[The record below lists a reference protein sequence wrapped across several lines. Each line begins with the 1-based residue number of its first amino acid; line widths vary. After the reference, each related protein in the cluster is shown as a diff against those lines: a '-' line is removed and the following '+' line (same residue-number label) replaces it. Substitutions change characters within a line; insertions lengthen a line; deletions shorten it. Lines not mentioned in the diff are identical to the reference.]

1 MGIVRNL
8 VVRFKNWYKDIVNE
22 VINNINAIEV
32 TDDVKLRDN
41 SKGKRPLA
49 ELVALVLM
57 ATPVLGLTE
66 NSEVELTTETGIE
79 NQVKDMP
86 LGEVTDEAVVNMLA
100 TPTDEMSD
108 EEQFVNREVEEI
120 SSVEEYREKT
130 AVKKEELAPI
140 LKKWPLSSAKQNA
153 IFTFFGYK
161 HLKKIEGDLQ
171 KEGIISSGILD
182 DENVSI
188 CTEAMMDIF
197 NTIRKN
203 PSLGEALSGIF
214 ICDEDWSDFEEVITS
229 ILNNINAFQKNK
241 VTTETAQES
250 YNIIMKLSCNGDR
263 DVIVRLDNGDVV
275 YSLKETP
282 GGLMKDDSPSAAL
295 FGSLYISE
303 MEAYLKGKNKIFINA
318 QESCY
323 NMYALSGEFNPE
335 SENGIEALTSQHEML
350 RSLLWYNLTD
360 DMIDLRSE
368 DYEK

>member
-182 DENVSI
+182 DENVSS
-188 CTEAMMDIF
+188 CTDA
-197 NTIRKN
+197 
-203 PSLGEALSGIF
+203 
-214 ICDEDWSDFEEVITS
+214 
-229 ILNNINAFQKNK
+229 
-241 VTTETAQES
+241 
-250 YNIIMKLSCNGDR
+250 
-263 DVIVRLDNGDVV
+263 
-275 YSLKETP
+275 
-282 GGLMKDDSPSAAL
+282 
-295 FGSLYISE
+295 
-303 MEAYLKGKNKIFINA
+303 
-318 QESCY
+318 
-323 NMYALSGEFNPE
+323 
-335 SENGIEALTSQHEML
+335 
-350 RSLLWYNLTD
+350 
-360 DMIDLRSE
+360 MIDILAEIKMNPKLLESLR
-368 DYEK
+368 

>member
-22 VINNINAIEV
+22 VVN
-32 TDDVKLRDN
+32 
-41 SKGKRPLA
+41 KRWKRYIA
-49 ELVALVLM
+49 GATAFVLM
-57 ATPVLGLTE
+57 VTPVPGLTE

-86 LGEVTDEAVVNMLA
+86 LGEVTDEAVINMLA

-120 SSVEEYREKT
+120 SSIEEYREKT
-130 AVKKEELAPI
+130 AVKKEKLAPI
-140 LKKWPLSSAKQNA
+140 LKKLPRPLSSAKQNA

-171 KEGIISSGILD
+171 EEGIIPSGILD

-214 ICDEDWSDFEEVITS
+214 ICDEDWNDFEEVITS

-263 DVIVRLDNGDVV
+263 DVIVRLDNGDVA

-282 GGLMKDDSPSAAL
+282 GELMKDDSPSATL
-295 FGSLYISE
+295 LGSLYISK
-303 MEAYLKGKNKIFINA
+303 MEAYLKGKNKNFINA

-335 SENGIEALTSQHEML
+335 SENAIEALTSQHEML
-350 RSLLWYNLTD
+350 RSLVWYNLTD